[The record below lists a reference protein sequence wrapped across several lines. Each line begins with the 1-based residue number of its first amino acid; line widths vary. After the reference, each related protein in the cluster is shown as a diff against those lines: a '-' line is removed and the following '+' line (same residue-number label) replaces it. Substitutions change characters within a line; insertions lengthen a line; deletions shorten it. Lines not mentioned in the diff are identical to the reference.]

1 MSIPEPWTTLAC
13 PAWPWPPA
21 TGLVHRPTGLRP
33 AGPGQAQPGWPAL
46 PAHPEPLAK
55 DNPAVSVEHY
65 ENFPVASI
73 LCPPALR
80 PAVTAI
86 YHFARTADDLADEG
100 DASPAQRLGQLAAY
114 RQALLAACQGPADAD
129 PAAWPAVFVP
139 LGAAIRRH
147 ALPVALLQDLLTAF
161 EQDTGNPTYPDRT
174 ALLAYCG
181 LSANPVGRLMLHLA
195 GVHDAK
201 SLAESDALC
210 SALQLINF
218 WQDPSVDLPR
228 GRVYLPLDDARRHG
242 VVADATLAGSDTPAT
257 QALLCEL
264 CQWAGDLM
272 HQGAPL
278 ACRLP
283 GRLGW
288 ELRLV
293 VQGGL
298 RILET
303 IAAMQYCTLGR
314 RPTLRTRDLAPM
326 LWRALR
332 MREDRPTPGLAA
344 R

>member
-1 MSIPEPWTTLAC
+1 M
-13 PAWPWPPA
+13 
-21 TGLVHRPTGLRP
+21 
-33 AGPGQAQPGWPAL
+33 
-46 PAHPEPLAK
+46 
-55 DNPAVSVEHY
+55 SVEHY

-80 PAVTAI
+80 PAVVAI

-114 RQALLAACQGPADAD
+114 RQALQAACLGRAD
-129 PAAWPAVFVP
+129 PAAWPAIFTP

-147 ALPVALLQDLLTAF
+147 ALPVALLHDLLTAF
-161 EQDTGNPTYPDRT
+161 EQDTGNPLYPDRP
-174 ALLAYCG
+174 ALLAYCC

-195 GVHDAK
+195 GVHDAR

-218 WQDPSVDLPR
+218 WQDASIDLPR
-228 GRVYLPLDDARRHG
+228 GRFYLPL
-242 VVADATLAGSDTPAT
+242 ADAQRHSVLPGAALAGRDTPAT
-257 QALLCEL
+257 QALLREL
-264 CQWAGDLM
+264 CLWAAELM
-272 HQGAPL
+272 QQGAPL
-278 ACRLP
+278 ACRVP

-303 IAAMQYCTLGR
+303 IGAMQYRTLGR
-314 RPTLRTRDLAPM
+314 RPTLRSRDMTPI

-332 MREDRPTPGLAA
+332 MRQARPTPGFAL